1 MVYGYIRVST
11 REQNEDRQRIALR
24 KAGIPEKNIFIDKQ
38 SGKDFHRPKYKKL
51 LRRLKRDDLLYIKS
65 IDRLGR
71 DYEEVL
77 EQWRLLTKDKNIDIV
92 VLDTPLLD
100 TRRGR
105 ALMGAFLADIVL
117 QLLSLVAG
125 TWRTNLRHR
134 PDAGIA
140 AAKARGVQ
148 FGRDPRPLPENF
160 WTAYEAWKAK
170 RMTIQEAAKA
180 CGLPRSTFYD
190 KVQKHEMQLRIQR
203 EEREKA
209 LHELRMQRE
218 REQQEQ
224 KEREQK
230 NGDPCCI

>member
-1 MVYGYIRVST
+1 MGN
-11 REQNEDRQRIALR
+11 NERTNSRQRQDEGSA
-24 KAGIPEKNIFIDKQ
+24 
-38 SGKDFHRPKYKKL
+38 
-51 LRRLKRDDLLYIKS
+51 
-65 IDRLGR
+65 
-71 DYEEVL
+71 
-77 EQWRLLTKDKNIDIV
+77 T
-92 VLDTPLLD
+92 
-100 TRRGR
+100 
-105 ALMGAFLADIVL
+105 
-117 QLLSLVAG
+117 
-125 TWRTNLRHR
+125 
-134 PDAGIA
+134 
-140 AAKARGVQ
+140 AKARGVQ

-203 EEREKA
+203 EERAKA

>member
-38 SGKDFHRPKYKKL
+38 SGKDFDRPKYKKL

-65 IDRLGR
+65 IDRL
-71 DYEEVL
+71 
-77 EQWRLLTKDKNIDIV
+77 
-92 VLDTPLLD
+92 
-100 TRRGR
+100 
-105 ALMGAFLADIVL
+105 
-117 QLLSLVAG
+117 
-125 TWRTNLRHR
+125 
-134 PDAGIA
+134 
-140 AAKARGVQ
+140 
-148 FGRDPRPLPENF
+148 GRDPRPLPENF